1 MKLKIL
7 TLSFLLAGLSMGCTE
22 PPKGIT
28 PISQFDIKRYQG
40 KWYEIMRLDHRFER
54 GLSNVTATYTPQEN
68 GSIEVV
74 NRGLD
79 QESCKWKEAKG
90 TATFLGAKTI
100 ASLSVTFFWPFS
112 GGYHIIALD
121 KKDYQYALVSGPSR
135 DYLWILA
142 RNASLKPNIKKKL
155 ISIAQE
161 NGFNTRELILV
172 NQAKSFCDKKTS

>member
-1 MKLKIL
+1 
-7 TLSFLLAGLSMGCTE
+7 MGCTE

-40 KWYEIMRLDHRFER
+40 KWYEIMRLDHHFER

-90 TATFLGAKTI
+90 TATFLG
-100 ASLSVTFFWPFS
+100 
-112 GGYHIIALD
+112 
-121 KKDYQYALVSGPSR
+121 KKNDS
-135 DYLWILA
+135 
-142 RNASLKPNIKKKL
+142 
-155 ISIAQE
+155 
-161 NGFNTRELILV
+161 
-172 NQAKSFCDKKTS
+172 KSFGNLLLAFLGGLSCYCT

>member
-54 GLSNVTATYTPQEN
+54 VLSNVTATYTLHKN
-68 GSIEVV
+68 STIEVV

-79 QESCKWKEAKG
+79 RESCEWKEAKG
-90 TATFLGAKTI
+90 TATFLGKETT

-112 GGYHIIALD
+112 GGYHVLALD
-121 KKDYQYALVSGPSR
+121 KKNYQYALVSGPSR

-142 RNASLKPNIKKKL
+142 RNASLKPKIKKKL

-161 NGFNTRELILV
+161 NGFSTRELILV